1 MRLEGLAKK
10 LGMVVTWQPHDHKSG
25 EQYMNEK
32 WTYRCH
38 SLHISPNSMH
48 VKFLSI
54 TLKREVVLQMLQFS
68 TPCVHLCLSCLF
80 PFLMWDSLALAGLPL
95 GGGVLVGNFLPQGN
109 PLQLR
114 CEIPQH
120 VIGRLFYYVA
130 SCEVPA

>member
-95 GGGVLVGNFLPQGN
+95 GGGGPGWEFSPTRKPFTASLRNSTTRYRQAFL
-109 PLQLR
+109 LCRKL
-114 CEIPQH
+114 
-120 VIGRLFYYVA
+120 
-130 SCEVPA
+130 